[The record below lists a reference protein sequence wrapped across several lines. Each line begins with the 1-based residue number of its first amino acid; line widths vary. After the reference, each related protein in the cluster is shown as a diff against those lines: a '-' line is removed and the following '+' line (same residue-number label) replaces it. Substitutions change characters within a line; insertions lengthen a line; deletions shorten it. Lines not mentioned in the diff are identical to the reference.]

1 MALVVGYA
9 SFELLLVS
17 QVKGSNAV
25 CTIYSVP
32 QRGQIFYGIAYEFI
46 SNANFI
52 IFYCNY
58 LVRNDMWWLWYIAV
72 AMVGWFIEID
82 MRF

>member
-9 SFELLLVS
+9 TFELLLVS
-17 QVKGSNAV
+17 QVKGSNAA

-32 QRGQIFYGIAYEFI
+32 QWGQNFYGIANEFS

-58 LVRNDMWWLWYIAV
+58 LVRNDNMNMALCSGY
-72 AMVGWFIEID
+72 GNQEY
-82 MRF
+82 RN

>member
-9 SFELLLVS
+9 RFKLLLVS

-58 LVRNDMWWLWYIAV
+58 LVRNDMMTNETLQ
-72 AMVGWFIEID
+72 
-82 MRF
+82 